1 MLGTARISIIDDS
14 HVDRLLIGGLL
25 KSTQVPYEILS
36 YENPRAALD
45 ALLLAPTDLVIT
57 DMIMPDMDGFEVVR
71 EMRSRLPRVPVIL
84 MTAYGN
90 ESIAVRA
97 LEAGAASYV
106 PKSRQAELLAD
117 TVQRVL
123 ARSQAEQWQD
133 IPTKTL
139 DEMLCK
145 FTLDNDPSLIPPLVN
160 WLQSY
165 VGEICISDPT
175 ERVRAMVALE
185 EAILQAM
192 YHGNLEFTEDEL
204 DEMRRDP
211 KSGRFSSLVQHRRGE
226 PEICKRRVKLAVSM
240 TSDGARF
247 TIRCEGAG
255 LQQPDLADY
264 ANGDC
269 FESGNGRSPML
280 MRGLMDETF
289 YADDGNEITLVKYA
303 RR

>member
-1 MLGTARISIIDDS
+1 
-14 HVDRLLIGGLL
+14 
-25 KSTQVPYEILS
+25 
-36 YENPRAALD
+36 
-45 ALLLAPTDLVIT
+45 
-57 DMIMPDMDGFEVVR
+57 
-71 EMRSRLPRVPVIL
+71 

-123 ARSQAEQWQD
+123 ARSQAEQQQEV
-133 IPTKTL
+133 PAKNL
-139 DEMLCK
+139 VELQCK
-145 FTLDNDPSLIPPLVN
+145 FALDNDPNLIAPLIN

-165 VGEICISDPT
+165 VGEISITDYND
-175 ERVRAMVALE
+175 RVRAMVALE

-211 KSGRFSSLVQHRRGE
+211 KSGRFSSLVQYRRGA
-226 PEICKRRVKLAVSM
+226 PEICNRRVKVAVSI
-240 TSDGARF
+240 TSEGSRF

-255 LQQPDLADY
+255 LQKPDITEY
-264 ANGDC
+264 ASGEC
-269 FESGNGRSPML
+269 FETGNGRSPML
-280 MRGLMDETF
+280 MRGLMDEAF
-289 YADDGNEITLVKYA
+289 YTDDGNEITLVKYA
-303 RR
+303 R

>member
-1 MLGTARISIIDDS
+1 MGTASISIIDDS
-14 HVDRLLIGGLL
+14 PVDRMLINGLL
-25 KSTQVPYEILS
+25 KAAQVPYEILI
-36 YENPRAALD
+36 YENPRGALD
-45 ALLLAPTDLVIT
+45 AILTAPTDLVIT

-106 PKSRQAELLAD
+106 PKSRLAELLTD

-123 ARSQAEQWQD
+123 ARAQAEQRQAN
-133 IPTKTL
+133 PMKSL
-139 DEMLCK
+139 DEMQCK
-145 FTLDNDPSLIPPLVN
+145 FTLDNDPSLIAPLVN

-165 VGEICISDPT
+165 LGEICISDPT
-175 ERVRAMVALE
+175 ERVRAMVAFE

-226 PEICKRRVKLAVSM
+226 PQICQRRVKVTVSI
-240 TSDGARF
+240 TSEGARF

-255 LQQPDLADY
+255 LQQPALEDY

-289 YADDGNEITLVKYA
+289 YTDDGNEITLVKYA
-303 RR
+303 SR